1 MNLLNQPIEISTRMT
16 EVAQLE
22 RRLDDGYARIE
33 QARLDGID
41 TTAWEEFWVKLLV
54 EYQSICDELTEAA

>member
-1 MNLLNQPIEISTRMT
+1 MNLLNQPIEISTRTT
-16 EVAQLE
+16 EISQLE

>member
-41 TTAWEEFWVKLLV
+41 TTTWEEFWVKLLV

>member
-16 EVAQLE
+16 EIAQLE
-22 RRLDDGYARIE
+22 RRLDDGYTHIE

>member
-16 EVAQLE
+16 EISQLE

-41 TTAWEEFWVKLLV
+41 TTTWEEFWVKLLV

>member
-16 EVAQLE
+16 EIAQLE
-22 RRLDDGYARIE
+22 RRLDDGYTRIE